1 MATTGSPSFPAT
13 RGEGGRKLSEAG
25 GSARP
30 WGSAACV
37 KILMSLLMFE
47 AQDGSDSDRSCWPVS
62 SALTARLRRLVTV
75 YQRCNR
81 KELPARSEMLVP
93 GNHGYWLQDEV
104 FRRASEMDSVNKE
117 MQKR

>member
-1 MATTGSPSFPAT
+1 
-13 RGEGGRKLSEAG
+13 
-25 GSARP
+25 
-30 WGSAACV
+30 
-37 KILMSLLMFE
+37 MSLLMFE

-81 KELPARSEMLVP
+81 KELPPRAEMLVP
-93 GNHGYWLQDEV
+93 GNHGYWLQDEM